1 MIRKNLLLLLFCLFI
16 SSCGPI
22 DIFVR
27 NIELSNVEIIVDQKE
42 KFEVGD
48 SVDFKMT
55 FDADFD
61 TFNSYDFKM
70 SIYQNSNPIIDAIQ
84 ITDEDGKRWDNT
96 KLSFDSDS
104 NTADGKVFAEYK
116 IKFVESGQFQLSI
129 FLLGRMKK
137 QTNDRY
143 IYRKHYNFIVKEKKL
158 SVSKKSTEE

>member
-27 NIELSNVEIIVDQKE
+27 DIELSNVEFIVHQKE
-42 KFEVGD
+42 KFKVGD
-48 SVDFKMT
+48 SVDFTMT
-55 FDADFD
+55 FDADFEK
-61 TFNSYDFKM
+61 FKYYDFKM

-84 ITDEDGKRWDNT
+84 ITDEKGKRCDNMLL
-96 KLSFDSDS
+96 KFYSDS
-104 NTADGKVFAEYK
+104 ITADGKVFAEYK
-116 IKFVESGQFQLSI
+116 IKFVESGQFQISI

-143 IYRKHYNFIVKEKKL
+143 IYRTHYNFIVE
-158 SVSKKSTEE
+158 

>member
-27 NIELSNVEIIVDQKE
+27 DIELSNVEFIVDQKE
-42 KFEVGD
+42 KFKVGD
-48 SVDFKMT
+48 SVDFTMT
-55 FDADFD
+55 FDADFEK
-61 TFNSYDFKM
+61 FNRYDFKM

-84 ITDEDGKRWDNT
+84 ITDEKGERCDNT
-96 KLSFDSDS
+96 LLKFYSDS
-104 NTADGKVFAEYK
+104 NTVDGKVFAEYK
-116 IKFVESGQFQLSI
+116 IKFVESGQFQISI

-143 IYRKHYNFIVKEKKL
+143 IYRTHYNFIVE
-158 SVSKKSTEE
+158 

>member
-22 DIFVR
+22 DIFDR
-27 NIELSNVEIIVDQKE
+27 DIELSNVEFIVDQKE

-48 SVDFKMT
+48 SVDFTMT
-55 FDADFD
+55 FDADFEK
-61 TFNSYDFKM
+61 FNRYDFAM

-84 ITDEDGKRWDNT
+84 ITDGNGKRCDNIL
-96 KLSFDSDS
+96 LSFYSDS

-116 IKFVESGQFQLSI
+116 IKFVESGQFQVSI

-137 QTNDRY
+137 QTNDNYR
-143 IYRKHYNFIVKEKKL
+143 YRKTLQFIVE
-158 SVSKKSTEE
+158 

>member
-16 SSCGPI
+16 SSCGPM
-22 DIFVR
+22 DNFGR
-27 NIELSNVEIIVDQKE
+27 EIELSNVEFIVDQKE

-48 SVDFKMT
+48 SVDFTMT
-55 FDADFD
+55 FDADFEK
-61 TFNSYDFKM
+61 FNRYDFKM

-84 ITDEDGKRWDNT
+84 ITDEKGERCDNT
-96 KLSFDSDS
+96 LLKFYSDS

-116 IKFVESGQFQLSI
+116 IKFVESGQFQISI

-143 IYRKHYNFIVKEKKL
+143 IYRTHYNFIVE
-158 SVSKKSTEE
+158 

>member
-22 DIFVR
+22 DIFDR
-27 NIELSNVEIIVDQKE
+27 DIELSNVEFIVNQKEVDQKE

-48 SVDFKMT
+48 SVDFTMT
-55 FDADFD
+55 FDADFEK
-61 TFNSYDFKM
+61 FKYYDFKM

-84 ITDEDGKRWDNT
+84 ITDEKGKRCDNMLL
-96 KLSFDSDS
+96 KFYSDS
-104 NTADGKVFAEYK
+104 ITADGKVFAEYK
-116 IKFVESGQFQLSI
+116 IKFVESGQFQVSI

-143 IYRKHYNFIVKEKKL
+143 IYRKQYNFIVE
-158 SVSKKSTEE
+158 